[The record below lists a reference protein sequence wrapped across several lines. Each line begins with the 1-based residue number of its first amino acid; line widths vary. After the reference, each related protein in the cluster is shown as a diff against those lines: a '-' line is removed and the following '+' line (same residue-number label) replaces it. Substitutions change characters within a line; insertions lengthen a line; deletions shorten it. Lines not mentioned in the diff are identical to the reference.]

1 LETRPPIPKNFDIEM
16 QKKGMILV
24 EYKQTEIKKGIK
36 LHTIKTEKFKTNLI
50 AIMLTTKLNR
60 ENVTKNALVP
70 AVLRRGTKNLTTQE
84 EINKKL
90 EEMYGASL
98 DCGLD
103 KTGDNQVLKFYIETV
118 NDEFLP
124 QEAENMLKTSLEK
137 IFEFVF
143 NPYLENGCFKK
154 EYVEQEKENI
164 KQIIDG
170 KIDNKARYSLDR
182 CIEEMYKD
190 KPYGLYK
197 YGYVEDMKN
206 INEKNLYEYYQQLID
221 ECKIDIFVS
230 GIIDEETENII
241 KNNENI
247 IKLKDREPQYNEP
260 EIIAKR
266 TEKENDVQE
275 SMDVTQGKLIIGMD
289 LDIDDDNLRFDVMIY
304 NSIFGG
310 SANSKLFQNVRE
322 KASLAYT
329 ASSSYYRL
337 KNNIFINCGIEIKNY
352 EKALEIIKQ
361 QIEDMKKGDFTD
373 EEVENAKKGIIASI
387 KTIDDEQ
394 DTEITYFFSQEL
406 SKSKCN
412 IEQYMQRISEVTKDK
427 VVDVAN
433 KVSINTV
440 YFLKD

>member
-1 LETRPPIPKNFDIEM
+1 M
-16 QKKGMILV
+16 
-24 EYKQTEIKKGIK
+24 EYKQIEIKKGIK
-36 LHTIKTEKFKTNLI
+36 LNILQTNKFKTNLI
-50 AIMLTTKLNR
+50 AIMLTTKLDR
-60 ENVTKNALVP
+60 ENVTKNALIP
-70 AVLRRGTKNLTTQE
+70 AVLKRGTKTLKTQE

-124 QEAENMLKTSLEK
+124 QNSEDMLKKSLEQ

-143 NPYLENGCFKK
+143 NPYLENDGFKK
-154 EYVEQEKENI
+154 EYVEQEKENL
-164 KQIIDG
+164 KQIIEG
-170 KIDNKARYSLDR
+170 KIDNKARYALDR
-182 CIEEMYKD
+182 CIEEMYKNQ
-190 KPYGLYK
+190 PYGLYK
-197 YGYVEDMKN
+197 YGYIEDMEN
-206 INEKNLYEYYQQLID
+206 INEKNLYEHYKKLISN
-221 ECKIDIFVS
+221 CKIDIFVS
-230 GIIDEETENII
+230 GIVDEEIENII
-241 KNNENI
+241 KENENI
-247 IKLKDREPQYNEP
+247 KKLQDRNPEYNKIKISLK
-260 EIIAKR
+260 KS
-266 TEKENDVQE
+266 EKENVVQE
-275 SMDVTQGKLIIGMD
+275 SMEVTQGKLIIGMD
-289 LDIDDDNLRFDVMIY
+289 LDVDNEDLRYDIMIY

-329 ASSSYYRL
+329 ASSSYYRF

-352 EKALEIIKQ
+352 DKALEIIKQ
-361 QIEDMKKGDFTD
+361 KIEDMKKGDFTE

-387 KTIDDEQ
+387 KIIDDEQ

-406 SKSKCN
+406 SNSKCSV
-412 IEQYMQRISEVTKDK
+412 EQYMDNIKTVTKEK
-427 VVDVAN
+427 VIDIAN